1 MKTLNE
7 IIKEQIQD
15 IKNMLDKIERKY
27 KTQKQQEAT
36 YKALQQIQNK
46 LSKM

>member
-15 IKNMLDKIERKY
+15 IKCMLDKVENKY
-27 KTQKQQEAT
+27 KTQKQQETT
-36 YKALQQIQNK
+36 YKTLQQIQNK